1 MPWHA
6 REKIGLDVQLVPLE
20 FSVMIT
26 QYRAKTEIA
35 IIAYNNPDYIGASD
49 WAGQMVL
56 HTWAPRLRWA

>member
-1 MPWHA
+1 
-6 REKIGLDVQLVPLE
+6 
-20 FSVMIT
+20 MIT

-35 IIAYNNPDYIGASD
+35 IIAYNNPDYIGPSD